1 MNCRIG
7 IRGLSNGEHKFD
19 FKLDGSFF
27 ELYENDMISDAELDV
42 KATVTK
48 GNGHMGL
55 LLEIDGN
62 VTVRCDRCLADL
74 VIPVSIEVPFTIVFS
89 SYSEDADEESDE
101 VIMLSGGASE
111 IDLDQTVY
119 DYVNLSLPIKKVHA
133 DGECDPEMMEKLKG
147 ILS

>member
-27 ELYENDMISDAELDV
+27 ELYENDMISDAELDI
-42 KATVTK
+42 KALITK
-48 GNGHMGL
+48 GNGHMSL
-55 LLEIDGN
+55 LLEIVGN
-62 VTVRCDRCLADL
+62 VIVRCDRCLADL
-74 VIPVSIEVPFTIVFS
+74 VIPVSIEAPFSIVFS
-89 SYSEDADEESDE
+89 SYCEDADEESDE

-111 IDLDQTVY
+111 IDLDQTIY

-133 DGECDPEMMEKLKG
+133 EGECDPQMMEKLKG